1 MSTTPSPT
9 EPIPA
14 AQSTTVLR
22 NTPRLTPRGLT
33 ILLVIMCIVPA
44 ITILTLYRILPP
56 TYEGQLEASIT
67 PVALPPDSYY
77 EPHYSDR
84 PKYEKGSIVIR
95 NNSDQE
101 WTHLNIQVNR
111 HYQIHD
117 IEPIAA
123 GQETEFKLSRF
134 ISRTG
139 ARFSLQHNPLRT
151 VRIYARRPTKDRAT
165 YVQEFDLPAV
175 FQ

>member
-1 MSTTPSPT
+1 MTQPNTTT
-9 EPIPA
+9 A
-14 AQSTTVLR
+14 LQ
-22 NTPRLTPRGLT
+22 NTPRLSPRGLT
-33 ILLVIMCIVPA
+33 MLLVVMCIVPA
-44 ITILTLYRILPP
+44 VTILILYNILPP
-56 TYEGQLEASIT
+56 THEGTLKATIT

-77 EPHYSDR
+77 EPHYSER
-84 PKYEKGSIVIR
+84 PEYNVGSIIIR
-95 NNSDQE
+95 NNSDLE

-117 IEPIAA
+117 IKPIAA
-123 GQETEFKLSRF
+123 GQEKEFELERF

-165 YVQEFDLPAV
+165 YVEEFELPAI
-175 FQ
+175 FR